1 MVRRGQRREIALAPP
16 PVCPHARPTP
26 VKPTPRPERVS
37 LLSYLLRFRQDILSA
52 QPARLYRA
60 WMAEFRTPFFTSFL
74 CNDPA
79 LVDEVLTLRPNDFPK
94 SRRLYEGLAP
104 LLGHASFITNGAEW
118 ERQRRIIDPAR
129 PRGRHHLHPRRDGR
143 PGGHLHAGGA

>member
-1 MVRRGQRREIALAPP
+1 MALAPP
-16 PVCPHARPTP
+16 PACPHARPRP
-26 VKPTPRPERVS
+26 AKPASRPERVS

-118 ERQRRIIDPAR
+118 ERQRRIIDPAFES
-129 PRGRHHLHPRRDGR
+129 GRVREVFPAIWDAAVAAVAR
-143 PGGHLHAGGA
+143 